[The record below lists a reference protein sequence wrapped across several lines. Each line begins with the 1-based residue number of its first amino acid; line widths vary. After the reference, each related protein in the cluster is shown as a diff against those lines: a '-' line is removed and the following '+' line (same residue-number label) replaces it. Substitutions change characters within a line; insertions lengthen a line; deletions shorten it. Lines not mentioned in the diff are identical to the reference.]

1 MTPPTTASPQANTT
15 ELQRQSE
22 RTRRLHWLRLSMAFF
37 ALLDV
42 AAHIFASPGVTPI
55 ISYWLDIET
64 ASYSLI
70 AVIYLLGLR
79 QFYVPPILFTA
90 YNMAMFFL
98 TGFVALPFG
107 INKAPL
113 VGHIQ
118 ILQYSFGRGFSL
130 LAWLYLLLVGIWMLR
145 GDPGSKLDALLK
157 EQ

>member
-1 MTPPTTASPQANTT
+1 
-15 ELQRQSE
+15 
-22 RTRRLHWLRLSMAFF
+22 MAFF

-42 AAHIFASPGVTPI
+42 AAHIFASPGATPI

-90 YNMAMFFL
+90 YNMTMFFL